1 MEYTWADQASG
12 TIKRTRSTEQV
23 ETFSLEDLKAER
35 AGILARRDAL
45 DKEWQA
51 FQEKI
56 AEIEIALGVK
66 SKDLPSVSG
75 NLVGAK

>member
-1 MEYTWADQASG
+1 MEYTWANQSEG

-35 AGILARRDAL
+35 AGILARRAAL
-45 DKEWQA
+45 DKEWLA

-56 AEIEIALGVK
+56 AAIEIALGVK
-66 SKDLPSVSG
+66 AKDLPSVTG

>member
-1 MEYTWADQASG
+1 MEYTWANQSDG

-56 AEIEIALGVK
+56 AAVKAELGVD
-66 SKDLPSVSG
+66 SAMLPNVAGKMSAV
-75 NLVGAK
+75 K

>member
-1 MEYTWADQASG
+1 MEYTWADQAAS

-35 AGILARRDAL
+35 AGLLARRDAL
-45 DKEWQA
+45 DKEWLA

-56 AEIEIALGVK
+56 SAIEIALGVK
-66 SKDLPSVSG
+66 AKDLPSVSG